1 MSDSASSLE
10 SAEGKMSAAYE
21 QAIASFHMAARRRSI
36 PNKQTVLREG
46 EPPDNL
52 YLILEGSVSIVLED
66 DEDHEM
72 VLAYLGKGEFFGEMG
87 LFPELAARSALVR
100 TRQETVVSEMG
111 YDRFRTL
118 VKDHPDLLWVLAG
131 QLAERL
137 RATSRNA
144 IDLAFMDVAGR
155 VARTILNLAAGDDT
169 EKHERG
175 RIVRISRQELAKI
188 VGCSREMAGRVL
200 KQLEDDGVVEVNGR
214 SILVLDAGIKVE
226 DTEDE

>member
-1 MSDSASSLE
+1 MTDQTQALQPE
-10 SAEGKMSAAYE
+10 SEAYE
-21 QAIASFHMAARRRSI
+21 RAIAAFHMAARRRSFA
-36 PNKQTVLREG
+36 NKHTVMREG

-52 YLILEGSVSIVLED
+52 YLVLEGSVSIVLED
-66 DEDHEM
+66 DEGHEM
-72 VLAYLGKGEFFGEMG
+72 VLAYLGKGQFFGEMG
-87 LFPELAARSALVR
+87 LFPELNTRSALVR

-111 YDRFRTL
+111 YDRFRALT
-118 VKDHPDLLWVLAG
+118 KDHPDLIWVLAG

-169 EKHERG
+169 EKQEHG
-175 RIVRISRQELAKI
+175 RVVRISRQELARI

-200 KQLEDDGVVEVNGR
+200 KQLEDDGVVQVNGR
-214 SILVLDAGIKVE
+214 NILVLDAGLKI
-226 DTEDE
+226 DEDESEDE